1 MSLNNFVEVHTF
13 DQQSSPSAGVVTYY
27 DLDEDIRQM
36 AEVLY
41 TFKDSYLFKVCWE
54 IQAKFF
60 LNEHYRGHSGEEADI
75 VDLKAT
81 PEVILNDIFKPC
93 YDDYTYIYNSLKDG
107 SIKLGA
113 VDTLFKDFI
122 GKYSELVQDFDNM
135 CRVDPS
141 DSKQWIQQRALQI
154 QQYHDLHLAVASA
167 RVIQTVKETLCLQ
180 GDFNI
185 LQTLL
190 DVVSQRLLNPFLSL
204 SHKNL
209 KT

>member
-1 MSLNNFVEVHTF
+1 MSLNHFVEVHTF

-27 DLDEDIRQM
+27 DLDEDIRPM

-41 TFKDSYLFKVCWE
+41 TFKDSYLFQVCWE
-54 IQAKFF
+54 IQAK
-60 LNEHYRGHSGEEADI
+60 EHYQGHFGDLEEAGI

-81 PEVILNDIFKPC
+81 PEVILHDLFEPC
-93 YDDYTYIYNSLKDG
+93 YAEYTYIYHDLKDG

-122 GKYSELVQDFDNM
+122 GNYSGLVQDFHKM

-141 DSKQWIQQRALQI
+141 DNKQWIQQRALQI
-154 QQYHDLHLAVASA
+154 QQYHELHLAVASA
-167 RVIQTVKETLCLQ
+167 RVIMTVKETLCLQ

-190 DVVSQRLLNPFLSL
+190 EVVSHHLLNSNPFFVFVS
-204 SHKNL
+204 
-209 KT
+209 